1 MNLVIDASVLIKFY
15 LPEILADRAE
25 RLLAGVG
32 QGEVTLNA
40 PDLIYPEIGNILWKK
55 LRLKE
60 LNRSEIEEIIE
71 TMCLLSIRV
80 EPSKP
85 LLPLAVEMSMDYGIT
100 VYDAMYL
107 SVAKVYEA
115 ALITADRRL
124 VDRMGKTDFKKYVV
138 WLGDYEK

>member
-25 RLLAGVG
+25 RLLARIG
-32 QGEVTLNA
+32 QGGVTLHA

-71 TMCLLSIRV
+71 AMSALPILV

-85 LLPLAVEMSMDYGIT
+85 LLPLAVEMSVEYGIT

-107 SVAKVYEA
+107 SLARVYEA
-115 ALITADRRL
+115 ALVTADRRL
-124 VDRMGKTDFKKYVV
+124 VDRMAKTNLKKYVA